1 MVSKVNRVALV
12 TGAGRGIGRGIAVA
26 LAERGWTVVVNYRG
40 NAEAAAETVR
50 RVEQAG
56 GQGLAVQADVASAAD
71 RERLVET
78 TLREC
83 GRIDLL
89 VNNAGMAPRQRADV
103 LETGEASYDEVMAV
117 NLKGPFFLTQ
127 RVAKAM
133 IALIEAGLFEAHE
146 ADADGPD
153 GTSLGMYSSLAMS
166 PSPTS
171 AYSECMRPTIV
182 NVGSLSAYTS
192 STNRAEYC
200 LSKAGA
206 AMMTALYADRLAGY
220 GIHVY
225 EVRPGIIET
234 DMTRGVR
241 ERYDSLIAAGL
252 TPIRRWGQPEDV
264 ARAVVALAEG
274 ALPFSTGE
282 VINVDGGFH
291 LRRL

>member
-1 MVSKVNRVALV
+1 VSDVGRVALV
-12 TGAGRGIGRGIAVA
+12 TGAGRGIGRGIAAA
-26 LAERGWTVVVNYRG
+26 LAQRGWTVVVNYRG

-50 RVEQAG
+50 RVVQAG
-56 GQGLAVQADVASAAD
+56 GQGVAVQADVASAAD
-71 RERLVET
+71 RDRLVET
-78 TLREC
+78 VLREF

-89 VNNAGMAPRQRADV
+89 VNNAGMAPRQRVDV

-127 RVAKAM
+127 RVAQAM
-133 IALIEAGLFEAHE
+133 IALVEADE
-146 ADADGPD
+146 ADADG
-153 GTSLGMYSSLAMS
+153 G
-166 PSPTS
+166 TS
-171 AYSECMRPTIV
+171 AYSGSIRPTIV

-200 LSKAGA
+200 LSKAGV

-234 DMTRGVR
+234 DMTHGVR

-274 ALPFSTGE
+274 ALSFSTGE